1 MKHLL
6 QLAILG
12 LALISIPIKSMANTI
27 NVGIDLWPGYY
38 PIVLAKHLGM
48 FEKRGLQV
56 NFVLPEST
64 DNMLGQFTDGKLDM
78 VCVAMG
84 DAFSLYNRDP
94 NLRIVMIT
102 DESSGGDALLASR
115 SLNKISPA
123 TLNGIK
129 IGTNLQGFGELFV
142 NTFIQQKGLNPD
154 SVTLVHLEAANALN
168 ALQSGKADIAHT
180 WEPYVT
186 EIQSFNVGSVI
197 FDSGHTPGLIPDAL
211 LANGGFIKD
220 RPEDL
225 KKFISAW
232 LEASEWWLDNL
243 ARGNA
248 IIESEMV
255 MMPESVN
262 LNGVKLYDLDS
273 NISAFKPKKNM
284 ASLHYVTQLYI
295 DFFVTKGLIKG
306 GFKPEWIL
314 DGQFLS
320 D

>member
-12 LALISIPIKSMANTI
+12 LALISGPIKSIANTI

-48 FEKRGLQV
+48 FKKRGLRV

-84 DAFSLYNRDP
+84 DAFSLYNKDP

-115 SLNKISPA
+115 NLNKISPA
-123 TLNGIK
+123 TLSGAK

-142 NTFIQQKGLNPD
+142 NTFLKQKGLNPD

-197 FDSGHTPGLIPDAL
+197 FDSSYTPGLIPDAL
-211 LANGGFIKD
+211 LANGEFIKNH
-220 RPEDL
+220 PKDL

-232 LEASEWWLDNL
+232 LEASKWWLDNL
-243 ARGNA
+243 AKGNA

-255 MMPESVN
+255 MMPDSVN
-262 LNGVKLYDLDS
+262 LNGVKLYDLNS
-273 NISAFKPKKNM
+273 NIRAFKPKNNM
-284 ASLHYVTQLYI
+284 ESLHYVTQLYI
-295 DFFVTKGLIKG
+295 DFFVDKGLIKE

-320 D
+320 N